1 LAGWRVGGVGGVGG
15 LAGWQV
21 GEVGILNRKLYICY
35 ITPIPDNMEEEANL
49 CIEMS
54 REKMEK
60 ALNHLEDELA
70 HVRAGK
76 ATPNI
81 LDGISI
87 DYYGANTP
95 LSQVSNIGTPDPKT
109 IVIQPWDKSMIDT
122 IEKAILYANIGL
134 TPMNNGELIRL
145 NIPPL
150 TEERR
155 RNLVRQVKT
164 MGETTKVSIRNAR
177 RDANDDLKKM
187 LKDGLPE
194 DIEKESVEVV
204 QKLTDDHIAKIDLVV
219 NMKEKEIMTV

>member
-1 LAGWRVGGVGGVGG
+1 
-15 LAGWQV
+15 
-21 GEVGILNRKLYICY
+21 
-35 ITPIPDNMEEEANL
+35 MEEEANF
-49 CIEMS
+49 CIEMA

-60 ALNHLEDELA
+60 ALRHLEDELA

-76 ATPNI
+76 ASPNI

-145 NIPPL
+145 SIPPL

-155 RNLVRQVKT
+155 RNLVKQVKA
-164 MGETTKVSIRNAR
+164 MGENTKISIRTAR
-177 RDANDDLKKM
+177 RDANDELKKL

-194 DIEKESVEVV
+194 DVEKEAVIEV
-204 QKLTDDHIAKIDLVV
+204 QGLTDDHIAKIDTVV
-219 NMKEKEIMTV
+219 VGKEKEIMTV

>member
-1 LAGWRVGGVGGVGG
+1 
-15 LAGWQV
+15 
-21 GEVGILNRKLYICY
+21 
-35 ITPIPDNMEEEANL
+35 MEEEANF
-49 CIEMS
+49 CIEMA

-60 ALNHLEDELA
+60 ALRHLEDELA

-76 ATPNI
+76 ASPNI

-87 DYYGANTP
+87 DYYGAVTP

-155 RNLVRQVKT
+155 RNLVKQVKT
-164 MGETTKVSIRNAR
+164 MGENTKISIRNAR
-177 RDANDDLKKM
+177 RDANDELKKL

-194 DIEKESVEVV
+194 DVEKEAVIEV
-204 QKLTDDHIAKIDLVV
+204 QGLTDDHISKIDTVV
-219 NMKEKEIMTV
+219 VGKEKEIMTV

>member
-1 LAGWRVGGVGGVGG
+1 
-15 LAGWQV
+15 
-21 GEVGILNRKLYICY
+21 
-35 ITPIPDNMEEEANL
+35 MEEEANF
-49 CIEMS
+49 CIEMAQ
-54 REKMEK
+54 EKMEK
-60 ALNHLEDELA
+60 ALRHLEDELA

-76 ATPNI
+76 ASPNI

-87 DYYGANTP
+87 DYYGAITP

-145 NIPPL
+145 SIPPL

-155 RNLVRQVKT
+155 RNLVKQVKT
-164 MGETTKVSIRNAR
+164 MGENTKISIRNAR
-177 RDANDDLKKM
+177 RDANDELKKL

-194 DIEKESVEVV
+194 DVEKEAVIEV
-204 QKLTDDHIAKIDLVV
+204 QGLTDDHIAKIDNVV
-219 NMKEKEIMTV
+219 VGKEKEIMTV

>member
-1 LAGWRVGGVGGVGG
+1 VVK
-15 LAGWQV
+15 
-21 GEVGILNRKLYICY
+21 KLFSSLDFYPENPKFALF
-35 ITPIPDNMEEEANL
+35 TPIPLPMEEEADF
-49 CIEMS
+49 CIDMA

-60 ALNHLEDELA
+60 ALRHLEDELA

-87 DYYGANTP
+87 DYYGAITP

-145 NIPPL
+145 SIPPL

-155 RNLVRQVKT
+155 RNLVKT

-177 RDANDDLKKM
+177 RDANDELKKL

-194 DIEKESVEVV
+194 DVEKEAVIEV
-204 QKLTDDHIAKIDLVV
+204 QALTDDHIDKIDIVV
-219 NMKEKEIMTV
+219 AGKEKEIMTV

>member
-1 LAGWRVGGVGGVGG
+1 
-15 LAGWQV
+15 
-21 GEVGILNRKLYICY
+21 
-35 ITPIPDNMEEEANL
+35 MEEEANF
-49 CIEMS
+49 CIDMA

-60 ALNHLEDELA
+60 ALRHLEDELA

-76 ATPNI
+76 ATPTI

-87 DYYGANTP
+87 DYYGAITP

-109 IVIQPWDKSMIDT
+109 IVIQPWDKTMIDT

-145 NIPPL
+145 SIPPL

-155 RNLVRQVKT
+155 RNLVKQVKT
-164 MGETTKVSIRNAR
+164 MGENTKISIRNAR
-177 RDANDDLKKM
+177 RDANDELKKL

-194 DIEKESVEVV
+194 DVEKEAVIEV
-204 QKLTDDHIAKIDLVV
+204 QTLTDDHIAKTDIVV
-219 NMKEKEIMTV
+219 AGKEKRIVTGYDTIRFRFGRTVIQSNRIVKVLPSSQSSRDASPVPHLLINS